1 MQRFTNREILMAFI
15 LVAIVCTGFGV
26 LISGGHKE
34 AYFSAEAVSSE
45 ELNIIQNQAVKIN
58 QLQTQ
63 NQNLLNV
70 LQAVV
75 NDLNAIPDSLKHR
88 NVKAIIQSLTQGK

>member
-1 MQRFTNREILMAFI
+1 MRFTNREILMAFF
-15 LVAIVCTGFGV
+15 LVAIVCTGLGV

-34 AYFSAEAVSSE
+34 ADFSAKAVSSE

-75 NDLNAIPDSLKHR
+75 NDLSAIPDSLKHR
-88 NVKAIIQSLTQGK
+88 NVKAIIKSLTQGK

>member
-1 MQRFTNREILMAFI
+1 MRNRTNLEFWLIFA
-15 LVAIVCTGFGV
+15 LVAIAFVGLGV
-26 LISGGHKE
+26 LISGGHKG
-34 AYFSAEAVSSE
+34 ADFSAKAVSSE
-45 ELNIIQNQAVKIN
+45 DLNIIQKQAVQIN